1 MLAIH
6 TAVMAVAGYS
16 FANAEQRPGRRL
28 SPAEVQDLLKRTG
41 LEQLYQLEYSAE
53 KPH

>member
-16 FANAEQRPGRRL
+16 FANAEHRPGRRL
-28 SPAEVQDLLKRTG
+28 SPSEVQELLKRTG
-41 LEQLYQLEYSAE
+41 LEQLYQLEYATQE
-53 KPH
+53 PQ

>member
-6 TAVMAVAGYS
+6 TAVMAVAGY
-16 FANAEQRPGRRL
+16 ANAEQRAGRSL
-28 SPAEVQDLLKRTG
+28 FPVEVQELLKRTG

-53 KPH
+53 KPR